1 MARKR
6 RPRKRILTDD
16 LTLRSFTERDYDSVA
31 LGLEQ
36 QSPPVDEFD
45 WFAHID
51 ALVKRERR
59 LSRKGLF
66 RDILKLQ
73 GAASIYGNPGLR
85 FQIFTR
91 RGAKW
96 MGYVA
101 IYNARWSLQSAAMDY
116 YLLNQY
122 WGQGIAQQAVTG
134 VLSYCWTDLALHR
147 VEASVDED
155 NTRSIRFAERLGMVY
170 EGIRRDGANINRRW
184 RNLPVYSAL
193 ATDPVLGQGESDSLG
208 RP

>member
-1 MARKR
+1 MARRR

-16 LTLRSFTERDYDSVA
+16 LTLRSFTERDYDSFA

-101 IYNARWSLQSAAMDY
+101 IYNARWNLQSAAMDY

-147 VEASVDED
+147 VEASADED

-184 RNLPVYSAL
+184 RNLRVYSAL
-193 ATDPVLGQGESDSLG
+193 ATDPVLGPGESDSPG

>member
-1 MARKR
+1 MARRR

-45 WFAHID
+45 RFAHID

-59 LSRKGLF
+59 LSRKVLF

-101 IYNARWSLQSAAMDY
+101 IYNARWNLQSAAMDY

-147 VEASVDED
+147 VEASADED
-155 NTRSIRFAERLGMVY
+155 NPRSIRFAERLGMVY

-184 RNLPVYSAL
+184 RNLRVYSAL
-193 ATDPVLGQGESDSLG
+193 ATDPVLGPGESDSPG

>member
-73 GAASIYGNPGLR
+73 EAASIYGNPGLR

-101 IYNARWSLQSAAMDY
+101 IYNARWNLQSAAMDY

-184 RNLPVYSAL
+184 RNLRVYSAL
-193 ATDPVLGQGESDSLG
+193 ATDPVLGQDGSDTPASS
-208 RP
+208 

>member
-1 MARKR
+1 MAER
-6 RPRKRILTDD
+6 RRRRKRILTDD
-16 LTLRSFTERDYDSVA
+16 LTLRSFTERDFDSVA

-36 QSPPVDEFD
+36 QSPAVDEFD

-51 ALVKRERR
+51 ALIKRDRR
-59 LSRKGLF
+59 LSRKRVF
-66 RDILKLQ
+66 RDLIKVQ
-73 GAASIYGNPGLR
+73 ERASIYTNPGLR

-101 IYNARWSLQSAAMDY
+101 IYDARWNVHSAAMDY

-134 VLSYCWTDLALHR
+134 VLSYCWTDLGLHR
-147 VEASVDED
+147 VEAQVDED
-155 NTRSIRFAERLGMVY
+155 NTRSIRFAERLGLVY
-170 EGIRRDGANINRRW
+170 EGIRRHGAHVNGRW
-184 RNLPVYSAL
+184 RNNRVYSAL
-193 ATDPVLGQGESDSLG
+193 ATDPVLGQEESDRPG
-208 RP
+208 RS